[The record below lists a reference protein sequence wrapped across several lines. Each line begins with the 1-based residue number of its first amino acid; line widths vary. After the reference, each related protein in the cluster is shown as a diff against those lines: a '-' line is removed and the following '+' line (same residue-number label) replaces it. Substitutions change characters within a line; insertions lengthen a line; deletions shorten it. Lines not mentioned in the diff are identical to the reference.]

1 MKIVTTAYGLVR
13 SLAMLNDTLQ
23 SYAKHRSPDSSLIV
37 VADCRQNCTEAARM
51 IRTAGARHVTLRTRA
66 PEHPSIAAFRSA
78 CKSRMH
84 QSNAKNYLLAM
95 QLLRNGLADA
105 AHGGAS
111 AHAGASAVS
120 AVSAVVAW
128 RIDTRIV
135 APVDAAELA
144 PWRHHRRIYVSRQ
157 QGGAGL
163 HDRFMIASA
172 EAARRVTDY
181 RIARLQNLT
190 NKGANASCRYGEPL
204 LLDAVL
210 ALNLSVGFTRTRV
223 VRVRG
228 DLAVPDVDRSLV
240 LREIPPRGWMRMM
253 NRLPPVLNCSDTV
266 CTVLKH
272 Q

>member
-1 MKIVTTAYGLVR
+1 MTIVTVAYGLIR
-13 SLAMLNDTLQ
+13 SLAMLNDTLA
-23 SYAKHRSPDSSLIV
+23 SYLKNKPANSTLV
-37 VADCRQNCTEAARM
+37 VRADCPHNGSEAARM
-51 IRTAGARHVTLRTRA
+51 LRAAGARHVTLHTRA
-66 PEHPSIAAFRSA
+66 PKHPPLTAFRGS

-95 QLLRNGLADA
+95 QLLHKGLVDA
-105 AHGGAS
+105 THAGAS
-111 AHAGASAVS
+111 AHAGASVVS

-128 RIDTRIV
+128 RIDTRLV

-144 PWRHHRRIYVSRQ
+144 PCRHPRRIYVSRQ

-181 RIARLQNLT
+181 RLALLQNLT
-190 NKGANASCRYGEPL
+190 NKGANASCLYGEPL

-223 VRVRG
+223 VRVRR

-240 LREIPPRGWMRMM
+240 LREIKPRGWMRTM
-253 NRLPPVLNCSDTV
+253 NRLPQALNCSNTV
-266 CTVLKH
+266 CTVLK